1 MALLE
6 RILSIPRGF
15 KFTETMAGTF
25 RGTDELDRHV
35 SFTVTARAASLLDH
49 LRDRRAVIAGRITAE
64 GLCHNAPFDGELVID
79 PLFGRI
85 IRYDARFMGDDGM
98 GYRLFGQKDVD
109 PLRLLYTMTTLPAT
123 IESDDGREHWKAVL
137 GIDLWDLPAFFW
149 SFRPA

>member
-25 RGTDELDRHV
+25 RGADDLDRHL
-35 SFTVTARAASLLDH
+35 SFTVTARAASLLTH
-49 LRDRRAVIAGRITAE
+49 MRDRRAVISGRITAE
-64 GLCHNAPFDGELVID
+64 GLCHNAPADGELVID
-79 PLFGRI
+79 PVFGRF
-85 IRYDARFMGDDGM
+85 IRYDVHFMSDDGM

-109 PLRLLYTMTTLPAT
+109 PWRVLHTMTTLPAT
-123 IESDDGREHWKAVL
+123 IESDDGREHWKAL
-137 GIDLWDLPAFFW
+137 LRFDIWDLPSFLW